1 MTCIVG
7 MFVHINLTRSGSY
20 HGGFLKEK
28 AHARMVVAGI
38 VPNLLT
44 WGAVMGGYFRPADKE
59 KMVERMVASGVLPNV
74 HTMITI
80 CISYPQFTDRL
91 RVFRSMT
98 TGEHAVKVSMTAVS
112 KLFEDAVF
120 PADTR
125 IVLDVVRRFPD
136 DLLCSHITL
145 GQLLCADNDDS
156 VLLRRLWWIG
166 AEGLTESRL
175 GWPGFLKHKF
185 SVFAQINKIM
195 PADTE
200 WLIIRGK

>member
-1 MTCIVG
+1 
-7 MFVHINLTRSGSY
+7 
-20 HGGFLKEK
+20 
-28 AHARMVVAGI
+28 MVAAGI

-44 WGAVMGGYFRPADKE
+44 WGTVMGGYFRPADKE
-59 KMVERMVASGVLPNV
+59 KMVERMVAGGVLPNV

-98 TGEHAVKVSMTAVS
+98 TGEHAVKASMTAVS
-112 KLFEDAVF
+112 KLFEDAIF

-125 IVLDVVRRFPD
+125 IVLDVARGFPD

-145 GQLLCADNDDS
+145 GQLLPICADNDDS
-156 VLLRRLWWIG
+156 VLLGRLWWIG

-175 GWPGFLKHKF
+175 GWPGIQKQKFGVLPKSTKSCQQTRNGSSSKGQVAHSVPVSTALTIAHLKTALNF
-185 SVFAQINKIM
+185 
-195 PADTE
+195 T
-200 WLIIRGK
+200 